1 MHKLTI
7 IFLLGLL
14 AFLLPF
20 GPSSM
25 NVMAFEDYNY
35 GFEADQYDERYTIDR
50 MANGYNEDKY
60 YNYYSNDN
68 YEKST
73 KDIDTLKKIKCNNNN
88 NL

>member
-1 MHKLTI
+1 
-7 IFLLGLL
+7 
-14 AFLLPF
+14 
-20 GPSSM
+20 
-25 NVMAFEDYNY
+25 
-35 GFEADQYDERYTIDR
+35 